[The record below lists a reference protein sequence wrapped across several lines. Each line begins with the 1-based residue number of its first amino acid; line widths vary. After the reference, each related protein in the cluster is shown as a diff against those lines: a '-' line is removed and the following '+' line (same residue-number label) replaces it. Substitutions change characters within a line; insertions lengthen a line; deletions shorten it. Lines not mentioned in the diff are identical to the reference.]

1 MRPCKPTDVHA
12 LKATIDA
19 IEQFGI
25 ELSVIRNKVNKLK
38 QDLKNYMNQQETT
51 NVQTTH
57 GFSADNG

>member
-12 LKATIDA
+12 LKAAIDA
-19 IEQFGI
+19 IDQFGV
-25 ELSVIRNKVNKLK
+25 ELSAIRNKVTKLK

-57 GFSADNG
+57 GFSADNR